1 MSLANTA
8 ESISI
13 GRIFGALIA
22 LIGAGISIMFIRVE
36 NEKDWKTGGK
46 SSCRLQTLRK
56 VFLSGGYSER
66 LLLSSVQ
73 ESVSC
78 LSE

>member
-1 MSLANTA
+1 MSWHWDRRKIQLSLANTA

-36 NEKDWKTGGK
+36 NEKDWKIMIKVAGK
-46 SSCRLQTLRK
+46 L
-56 VFLSGGYSER
+56 FL
-66 LLLSSVQ
+66 LV
-73 ESVSC
+73 
-78 LSE
+78 